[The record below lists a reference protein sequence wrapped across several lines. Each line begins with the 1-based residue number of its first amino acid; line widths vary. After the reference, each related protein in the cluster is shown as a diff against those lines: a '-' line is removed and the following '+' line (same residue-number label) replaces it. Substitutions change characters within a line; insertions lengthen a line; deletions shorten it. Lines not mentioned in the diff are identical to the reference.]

1 MASGKFGSMPDG
13 ADIVEIPLSGGDLSV
28 KVINFGAVIRDVRLA
43 GIARPLVLGFDRLD
57 DYLRHSPHFGA
68 VAGRCANRIAGGRL
82 MIDGRRH
89 QLSLNENGRTHL
101 HGGFK
106 GFGVRAWR
114 VLAQDTASVTLAI
127 SAEDGEEGYPG
138 RVDAVCRYTVEPPA
152 TIRTEFEATT
162 DAPTIVNLAQHSYF
176 NLSGDDTILDHR
188 VMIHADDY
196 TPFDQDKIPT
206 GAILPVAGTLFDF
219 RELRPIRRT
228 NGASRF
234 EYDINYVV
242 AEARAAAPRP
252 VARLESPSGDVA
264 LDVASTEPGLQFYD
278 GCMMKEIPV
287 PGLDGRRYGLN
298 AGCCF
303 EPQVFPDSPNHPG
316 FPSAIIRPGE
326 TYRQTTLFSF
336 ERIERSE

>member
-1 MASGKFGSMPDG
+1 
-13 ADIVEIPLSGGDLSV
+13 
-28 KVINFGAVIRDVRLA
+28 
-43 GIARPLVLGFDRLD
+43 
-57 DYLRHSPHFGA
+57 
-68 VAGRCANRIAGGRL
+68 

-114 VLAQDTASVTLAI
+114 ILAQDAESVTLAI
-127 SAEDGEEGYPG
+127 SAEDGDEGYPG
-138 RVDAVCRYTVEPPA
+138 RVEAVCRYRIEPPA
-152 TIRTEFEATT
+152 TIRTEFEATA

-188 VMIHADDY
+188 VMIRADSY

-219 RELRPIRRT
+219 RELRPIRRS

-242 AEARAAAPRP
+242 GAARVAEPRP
-252 VARLESPSGDVA
+252 VAHLESPRGDVA
-264 LDVASTEPGLQFYD
+264 LDVASTEPGVQFYD

-303 EPQVFPDSPNHPG
+303 EPQLFPDSPNHPG
-316 FPSAIIRPGE
+316 FPSAILRPGE

-336 ERIERSE
+336 ERIANSR

>member
-1 MASGKFGSMPDG
+1 
-13 ADIVEIPLSGGDLSV
+13 
-28 KVINFGAVIRDVRLA
+28 
-43 GIARPLVLGFDRLD
+43 
-57 DYLRHSPHFGA
+57 
-68 VAGRCANRIAGGRL
+68 
-82 MIDGRRH
+82 
-89 QLSLNENGRTHL
+89 
-101 HGGFK
+101 
-106 GFGVRAWR
+106 
-114 VLAQDTASVTLAI
+114 VTLGI
-127 SAEDGEEGYPG
+127 SADNGEEGYPG
-138 RVDAVCRYTVEPPA
+138 KVDATCRYTVEPPA

-188 VMIHADDY
+188 VKIHADSY

-206 GAILPVAGTLFDF
+206 GEILPVAGTLFDF

-242 AEARAAAPRP
+242 AAARAAEPRP
-252 VARLESPSGDVA
+252 VARLESPRGDVA
-264 LDVASTEPGLQFYD
+264 LDVSSTEPGLQFYD

-316 FPSAIIRPGE
+316 FPSAILRPGE
-326 TYRQTTLFSF
+326 TYRQTTLFAFS
-336 ERIERSE
+336 RGSE

>member
-1 MASGKFGSMPDG
+1 MESRKFGSMPDG
-13 ADIVEIPLSGGDLSV
+13 ADVVEVVLAAGDLRV

-43 GIARPLVLGFDRLD
+43 GIARPLVLGFERLD
-57 DYLRHSPHFGA
+57 DYLAHSPHFGA
-68 VAGRCANRIAGGRL
+68 VAGRSANRIAGGRL
-82 MIDGRRH
+82 MIDGRRY

-114 VLAQDTASVTLAI
+114 VVANDPRSVTLAI

-138 RVDAVCRYTVEPPA
+138 RVEAICRYAIEPPA
-152 TIRTEFEATT
+152 TIRIEFEATS

-188 VMIHADDY
+188 VMIRADAY
-196 TPFDQDKIPT
+196 TPFDVDKIPT
-206 GAILPVAGTLFDF
+206 GAILPVAGTPYDF
-219 RELRPIRRT
+219 RALRPIRRT

-242 AEARAAAPRP
+242 GRAATRPRP
-252 VARLESPSGDVA
+252 VARLVSPRGDVA

-287 PGLDGRRYGLN
+287 PGLDGKRYGLN

-316 FPSAIIRPGE
+316 FPSAVLRPGG
-326 TYRQTTLFSF
+326 TYRQTTLFAF
-336 ERIERSE
+336 ERVADGE

>member
-1 MASGKFGSMPDG
+1 
-13 ADIVEIPLSGGDLSV
+13 
-28 KVINFGAVIRDVRLA
+28 
-43 GIARPLVLGFDRLD
+43 
-57 DYLRHSPHFGA
+57 
-68 VAGRCANRIAGGRL
+68 
-82 MIDGRRH
+82 
-89 QLSLNENGRTHL
+89 
-101 HGGFK
+101 
-106 GFGVRAWR
+106 
-114 VLAQDTASVTLAI
+114 VTLAI

-138 RVDAVCRYTVEPPA
+138 QVDAVCRYTVEPPA
-152 TIRTEFEATT
+152 TIRTEFEATA

-188 VMIHADDY
+188 VMIRADGY

-206 GAILPVAGTLFDF
+206 GEILPVAGTLFDF

-242 AEARAAAPRP
+242 AAARAAEPRP
-252 VARLESPSGDVA
+252 VARLESPRGDVA
-264 LDVASTEPGLQFYD
+264 LDVSSTEPGLQFYD

-316 FPSAIIRPGE
+316 FPSAILRPGE
-326 TYRQTTLFSF
+326 TYRQTTLFAFS
-336 ERIERSE
+336 RGSE

>member
-13 ADIVEIPLSGGDLSV
+13 ADIVEVSLAGGDLSV

-114 VLAQDTASVTLAI
+114 VLAQDERSVTLGI
-127 SAEDGEEGYPG
+127 SADNGEEGYPG
-138 RVDAVCRYTVEPPA
+138 RVDATCRYTVEPPA
-152 TIRTEFEATT
+152 TIRIEFEATT
-162 DAPTIVNLAQHSYF
+162 NAPTIVNLAQHSYF

-188 VMIHADDY
+188 VMIRADAY

-228 NGASRF
+228 NGANRF

-242 AEARAAAPRP
+242 AEARAAEPRP

-316 FPSAIIRPGE
+316 FPSAILRPGE
-326 TYRQTTLFSF
+326 TYRQTTLFAFS
-336 ERIERSE
+336 RGSE